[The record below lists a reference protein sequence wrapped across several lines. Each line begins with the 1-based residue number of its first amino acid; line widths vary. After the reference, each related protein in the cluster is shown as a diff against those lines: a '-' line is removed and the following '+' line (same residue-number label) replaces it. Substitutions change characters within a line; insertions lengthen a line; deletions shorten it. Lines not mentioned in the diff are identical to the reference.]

1 MALKNIKE
9 YISTDDGTAGT
20 LLIPKLIMPT
30 LIEEVDKAVLP
41 RELAAMIVTPNQFQ
55 GNQFN
60 YNLEQVNTMDV
71 RQVGEGAEVPLDA
84 LSYTNVT
91 FTAKK
96 YGVAIRITREMIEDS
111 QFPILEGQ
119 IRAAGRRFAE
129 KETELIITALDGA
142 NKTVSGGTAITI
154 ANITEAMQDLEDNDF
169 QGTDLIVGNEVV
181 NDLRNID
188 TFVEANKYGS
198 NEMLRTGFVGSVYG
212 LNVARFSTNAAPT
225 TTYAKYAY
233 LIDRRQAYALAIKRD
248 LTIENFNLATFD
260 MQGAVL
266 TWRFDVQLLRST
278 AVVKITT
285 S

>member
-55 GNQFN
+55 GNQFD

-129 KETELIITALDGA
+129 KETELVITALDGA
-142 NKTVSGGTAITI
+142 NSTVSGGAAITI

-225 TTYAKYAY
+225 STYAKYAY